1 MISSSTKT
9 VKPNDKKTYDFESS
23 ISHALLELEMNSDLK
38 AQLGSSVSP
47 TTAEE
52 TEAGDGQKAIL
63 ILAPVSQ
70 QKSFQKIQVW
80 LVHELEKMFSGKHTV
95 FTARGR
101 FCPSQ
106 LRKNVQKNKQKHPK
120 AAPWQLYMTPS
131 LGTCSSQVKLWI
143 LHVNGWQSA
152 PKCSF
157 RQSSAEQAEHRS
169 KLFLVCIRSSWARV
183 LIWNSQSFS
192 HKENK

>member
-1 MISSSTKT
+1 MLSSSTKT
-9 VKPNDKKTYDFESS
+9 MKPNDKKTYDFESS

-38 AQLGSSVSP
+38 AQLGNSVSP
-47 TTAEE
+47 TTAKE
-52 TEAGDGQKAIL
+52 TEAGDGKKAIL

-80 LVHELEKMFSGKHTV
+80 LVHELEKKFSGKHAV

-106 LRKNVQKNKQKHPK
+106 LRKNVQKISKKAPK
-120 AAPWQLYMTPS
+120 NCTWQLYMKPS

-143 LHVNGWQSA
+143 LRVNG
-152 PKCSF
+152 
-157 RQSSAEQAEHRS
+157 
-169 KLFLVCIRSSWARV
+169 
-183 LIWNSQSFS
+183 
-192 HKENK
+192 

>member
-9 VKPNDKKTYDFESS
+9 MKPNDKKTYDFESN

-38 AQLGSSVSP
+38 AQLGNSVSP
-47 TTAEE
+47 TTVKE

-70 QKSFQKIQVW
+70 QKSFKKIQLW
-80 LVHELEKMFSGKHTV
+80 LVHELEKKFSGKHTV

-106 LRKNVQKNKQKHPK
+106 LRKAVQN
-120 AAPWQLYMTPS
+120 
-131 LGTCSSQVKLWI
+131 
-143 LHVNGWQSA
+143 
-152 PKCSF
+152 
-157 RQSSAEQAEHRS
+157 E
-169 KLFLVCIRSSWARV
+169 
-183 LIWNSQSFS
+183 
-192 HKENK
+192 